1 MLIYLHVIKP
11 KAMTNFTL
19 KFGKY
24 KGQDI
29 FSTPLDYQDW
39 LLKQKFVARQEDF
52 DMINEGD
59 KIVINY
65 RTYNKIK
72 RRYELTK
79 HEYTFV
85 KQLDK
90 CIVVLYIDNC
100 IYLDLNGKNYQ
111 PLKLKKDRILKS
123 TIASIEIL

>member
-1 MLIYLHVIKP
+1 
-11 KAMTNFTL
+11 MTNFTL

-24 KGQDI
+24 KGQDF
-29 FSTPLDYQDW
+29 FSTPLDYQEW
-39 LLKQKFVARQEDF
+39 LIKQKFVARQEEF
-52 DMINEGD
+52 DIINEGD

-85 KQLDK
+85 KQLDN
-90 CIVVLYIDNC
+90 CIVVSYIDNC